1 MINFQYIKH
10 LNLDEILPDEE
21 KVKFINDLE
30 IITEQDDDFSVKV
43 VTKKNKVKKFTKTE
57 SLRINKFLE
66 KNLDK

>member
-57 SLRINKFLE
+57 TLRINNFLE
-66 KNLDK
+66 KKFN

>member
-43 VTKKNKVKKFTKTE
+43 VTKKNKVKKFTKIET
-57 SLRINKFLE
+57 LKINKFLE
-66 KNLDK
+66 KKFS